1 MSLLKRLEVP
11 HEGGTIPD
19 PWINN
24 DIKPVEAGRRKWG
37 FWTFNYYWNIL
48 ASVFIVLNSLPG
60 AFYHLGFPVANRYVW
75 GMWGSQWVICN
86 RIFLSISKFSIST
99 PLPSRSYADSVH
111 KSGAIW
117 PSLEDRIPNHMPAST
132 GMTTAEFVAYIVFM
146 VISLPFVYVR
156 PHKLQLLFYISAA
169 VVLVFE
175 VVLLIWSLA
184 TMGDVGFGDTI
195 SSTTSSSGWMIA
207 YGIISTIGSIAAGIL
222 NQTDYA
228 RFARKPRDAIYGQ
241 IISSALCAIS
251 CGVIGILVT
260 AATQNRYGEAM
271 WNLPNLLSAI
281 IETGGSRSRAAAFF
295 GGVAL
300 VVSQIGVNVPGN
312 ALSGGFDF
320 AATWPKYINIR
331 RGAYLTVLISI
342 AANPWKL
349 VNTATTFLTV
359 LSSYSVFVGP
369 MVGLMISSYLVVN
382 QRKIKVPDL
391 FIGNKNSIYWYTYG
405 VNWRAVVAF
414 TDIAY
419 SGSVELPLLSP
430 ASLRT

>member
-1 MSLLKRLEVP
+1 MSGECGD
-11 HEGGTIPD
+11 HNGS
-19 PWINN
+19 
-24 DIKPVEAGRRKWG
+24 
-37 FWTFNYYWNIL
+37 
-48 ASVFIVLNSLPG
+48 SVTES
-60 AFYHLGFPVANRYVW
+60 
-75 GMWGSQWVICN
+75 S
-86 RIFLSISKFSIST
+86 
-99 PLPSRSYADSVH
+99 SRS
-111 KSGAIW
+111 SGAIW

-405 VNWRAVVAF
+405 VNWRAVVAVCSF
-414 TDIAY
+414 
-419 SGSVELPLLSP
+419 LSF
-430 ASLRT
+430 SECRRYQVY